1 MSNTPPLSWKVSSF
15 DQVFSEIK
23 NGCSIDQNTSGDG
36 IPVTRIETISQEKID
51 YSKVGWVKTTDDI
64 DRFQIEKHDILLSHI
79 NSLKHIGKTAI
90 KEDDRRLYHGMN
102 LLRLKVCKSSFYP
115 VYIHNLL
122 SWEVVREEMRRKA
135 KQAINQASLN
145 VQDIKSL
152 TYALPPLPEQQKIAT
167 ILSSVDDVI
176 EKTRAQIDKLKDLK
190 TGMMQELLT
199 KGIGHAEFKS
209 SDVGQIPK
217 SWACE
222 LVSSLFE
229 IQLGKMLSQAAKV
242 GASPMP
248 YLGNKDVQW
257 GKINVTDLQTMD
269 FSERE
274 REKFLLK
281 PRDLL
286 MCEGGEVG
294 RSAIWEGE
302 LKECYYQ
309 KAIHRLRP
317 IDDAYEPRLLLEYM
331 RYAKGQ
337 NLLADFISQ
346 TSIAH
351 LTREKLS
358 AIPIPVPPVAEQKKI
373 VDIITSIDTR
383 INRHLDKLKNT
394 YDIKKALMQ
403 DLLTGKVRVNL
414 NESAAL

>member
-1 MSNTPPLSWKVSSF
+1 MSNTPPLGWKVSSF

-176 EKTRAQIDKLKDLK
+176 EKIRAQIDKLKDLK

-199 KGIGHAEFKS
+199 KGIGHTEFKDS
-209 SDVGQIPK
+209 PVGRIPVEWDVVTLEQICDPNAPITYGVLK
-217 SWACE
+217 PGNYVDGGRPLLQIKDLGEGTILAGGLHLIGDDLDYEYRRSRVQFGDIVIS
-222 LVSSLFE
+222 LVGTIGRTAMIPCWLNQSNIHRNLGRIRTRHNQYVFQFLQSESAKL
-229 IQLGKMLSQAAKV
+229 QLGLTSAGSSQ
-242 GASPMP
+242 
-248 YLGNKDVQW
+248 
-257 GKINVTDLQTMD
+257 
-269 FSERE
+269 
-274 REKFLLK
+274 
-281 PRDLL
+281 
-286 MCEGGEVG
+286 
-294 RSAIWEGE
+294 SA
-302 LKECYYQ
+302 L
-309 KAIHRLRP
+309 
-317 IDDAYEPRLLLEYM
+317 
-331 RYAKGQ
+331 
-337 NLLADFISQ
+337 N
-346 TSIAH
+346 
-351 LTREKLS
+351 LS
-358 AIPIPVPPVAEQKKI
+358 ALRQMSLPLPSPDEAQEITKI
-373 VDIITSIDTR
+373 LSSVDERIKVTTSR
-383 INRHLDKLKNT
+383 LNQLNNV
-394 YDIKKALMQ
+394 KKALMQ

-414 NESAAL
+414 KI

>member
-1 MSNTPPLSWKVSSF
+1 MSNTTPLGWEVSSL

-64 DRFQIEKHDILLSHI
+64 DRFKIEKYDILLSHI

-102 LLRLKVCKSSFYP
+102 LLRLKGGKAKFYP

-152 TYALPPLPEQQKIAT
+152 TYVLPPLPEQQKIAT

-199 KGIGHAEFKS
+199 KGIGHTEFKDS
-209 SDVGQIPK
+209 PVGRIPAAWDVVELGSVVKLERGRFSHRPRNDPQFYGGNIPFLQTGDIPK
-217 SWACE
+217 EAPQITVFSQTLNE
-222 LVSSLFE
+222 KGLSVSKLFPRGTLVLTIAATIGEIGILEFDSCFPDSLVGLKVN
-229 IQLGKMLSQAAKV
+229 QAKV
-242 GASPMP
+242 KPMFIL
-248 YLGNKDVQW
+248 YLMRHFK
-257 GKINVTDLQTMD
+257 T
-269 FSERE
+269 
-274 REKFLLK
+274 
-281 PRDLL
+281 
-286 MCEGGEVG
+286 
-294 RSAIWEGE
+294 E
-302 LKECYYQ
+302 LKSLAPQTAQ
-309 KAIHRLRP
+309 KNINLDILQPFP
-317 IDDAYEPRLLLEYM
+317 IPLPSIGEQELIANSMGSVDDRVNVLLE
-331 RYAKGQ
+331 
-337 NLLADFISQ
+337 
-346 TSIAH
+346 
-351 LTREKLS
+351 KL
-358 AIPIPVPPVAEQKKI
+358 E
-373 VDIITSIDTR
+373 R
-383 INRHLDKLKNT
+383 IKNT
-394 YDIKKALMQ
+394 KKALMQ
-403 DLLTGKVRVNL
+403 DLLTGKVRVKPNK
-414 NESAAL
+414 SAAL